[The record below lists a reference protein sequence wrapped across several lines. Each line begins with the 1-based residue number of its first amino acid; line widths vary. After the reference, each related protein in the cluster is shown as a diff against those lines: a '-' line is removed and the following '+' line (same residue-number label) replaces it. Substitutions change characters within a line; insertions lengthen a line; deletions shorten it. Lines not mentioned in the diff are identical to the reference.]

1 MNAVQEELHFRIVE
15 SDYTREF
22 YEMYARIKK
31 DLSNGLKVK
40 EIKQKYDLND
50 GKWRKYQ
57 KELVAEGLFEPR
69 AISQKKA
76 KFYTYTKGKY
86 RVQKWKRN
94 RKNHIGIFKLEEDA
108 QKCVQLMKECNW
120 DLEQKQRIVN
130 QVKRE
135 SSYNYEGY

>member
-1 MNAVQEELHFRIVE
+1 MNFRIVE

-22 YEMYARIKK
+22 YERYARIKK

-69 AISQKKA
+69 ARSQKKA
-76 KFYTYTKGKY
+76 KFYTYSNGRFRSQKVINGRKY
-86 RVQKWKRN
+86 
-94 RKNHIGIFKLEEDA
+94 HIGTFKCKHDVELAVE
-108 QKCVQLMKECNW
+108 LMKECGW
-120 DLEQKQRIVN
+120 DLSKLEEVRRTVYEQSVFT
-130 QVKRE
+130 
-135 SSYNYEGY
+135 YD